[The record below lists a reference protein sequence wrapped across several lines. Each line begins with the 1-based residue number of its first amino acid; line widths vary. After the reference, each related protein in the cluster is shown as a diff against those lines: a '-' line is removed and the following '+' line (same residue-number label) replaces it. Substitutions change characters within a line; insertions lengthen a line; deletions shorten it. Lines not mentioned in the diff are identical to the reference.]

1 MSAYEVTIIFK
12 NMSALNKKVAGMKVS
27 GPAGGASHPALAKVE
42 KEAFEETY
50 EADEHDIDASGDI
63 DAFERRLAGGA
74 ARPLKQVNAAAG
86 AARAKPKVA
95 VAAAARLPVF
105 DRNKRGNGLT
115 EEEEEAAD
123 ASNGLAAETAAC
135 STADII
141 VVGEPFSRLV
151 NKSEVKIVR
160 SQTYTTARIK
170 TAPKIRKVDPVLIV
184 PPPLYF
190 RKEAIT

>member
-1 MSAYEVTIIFK
+1 MD

-27 GPAGGASHPALAKVE
+27 GPAGGASHPSLAKVE
-42 KEAFEETY
+42 KDAFEETY

-74 ARPLKQVNAAAG
+74 GRPLKQVNAAPG

-105 DRNKRGNGLT
+105 DKNKRGLGLT

-123 ASNGLAAETAAC
+123 DRKAVSQLDAFEKRLGNGA
-135 STADII
+135 
-141 VVGEPFSRLV
+141 V
-151 NKSEVKIVR
+151 
-160 SQTYTTARIK
+160 Y
-170 TAPKIRKVDPVLIV
+170 
-184 PPPLYF
+184 
-190 RKEAIT
+190 